1 MFEFDLVSIGLTIF
15 NLLVLFLIL
24 RKIFWKPVSAFL
36 EKRRQGI
43 NDDLDNARRD
53 REEAEQL
60 LAEHRRLIAANK
72 EEAAK
77 VINAAI
83 SQGELRK
90 DEIIAQAGQEAA
102 LLVERAKAEIAQE
115 RNKAL
120 EELRTE
126 ISQLAIVVAEKMLA
140 RSLTAAD
147 RESIFT
153 AALEEVDSH
162 VN

>member
-1 MFEFDLVSIGLTIF
+1 MFEFHLVDIGLTII

-24 RKIFWKPVSAFL
+24 RHFFWKPVSAFL

-43 NDDLDNARRD
+43 NDDLDSARRD

-60 LAEHRRLIAANK
+60 LAEHRKLIATNK

-77 VINAAI
+77 IINAAI
-83 SQGELRK
+83 HQGDLRK

-102 LLVERAKAEIAQE
+102 VLIERAKIEIAQE
-115 RNKAL
+115 RTKAV
-120 EELRTE
+120 EELRAE
-126 ISQLAIVVAEKMLA
+126 ISQLAIMVAEKMLT
-140 RSLTAAD
+140 RSLTAED
-147 RESIFT
+147 REAIFA
-153 AALEEVDSH
+153 AALEEVDTH

>member
-83 SQGELRK
+83 SQGDLRK